1 MNVLSTR
8 RSRWI
13 GTLALLS
20 ITLIPAVPYL
30 AGAHSDHAH
39 PEGEA
44 TPVKKEE
51 VKAKSGPEIDPYLL
65 GIDPVSGKPL
75 GPLATQVVT
84 SYKGRELRFAS
95 QKSLDLFLA
104 APEKYLPGLDR
115 KMIAEQL
122 SFYPL
127 TTCMVSGDALGGEM
141 GTPVDFLHGNRLVR
155 LCCKSCVKKFDE
167 NRAGFLSA
175 IDKAV
180 IESRKAA
187 YKTTTCV
194 VSGEKLGS
202 MGDPVDLV
210 VGNRLVRLCCSS
222 CVKTFAADAVAFMA
236 KLPAPAAATG
246 STGSK

>member
-1 MNVLSTR
+1 MNVPSTR
-8 RSRWI
+8 RASWI

-20 ITLIPAVPYL
+20 ITLIPALPYL

-44 TPVKKEE
+44 TPVKKEA
-51 VKAKSGPEIDPYLL
+51 KAKSGPEIDPYLL
-65 GIDPVSGKPL
+65 SIDPVSGKAL
-75 GPLATQVVT
+75 GPPATQVVT

-95 QKSLDLFLA
+95 QKSADLFLA
-104 APEKYLPGLDR
+104 APEKYLPELDR

-122 SFYPL
+122 PFYPL
-127 TTCMVSGDALGGEM
+127 TTCMVSGDALGGDM
-141 GTPVDFLHGNRLVR
+141 GPPVDFIHGNRLVR

-167 NRAGFLSA
+167 NQAGFLSA

-180 IESRKAA
+180 IESQKVS

-222 CVKTFAADAVAFMA
+222 CVKTFAADAVAYMV
-236 KLPAPAAATG
+236 KIPAPAAAKG